1 MTQFLLPLCAGML
14 CTLCGMRLASSLHKE
29 EARLLRWSTLLA
41 HCEVLLSACAYSLP
55 EVFRL
60 CATDENAADV
70 LLRTL
75 SEQMQTERM
84 TPLVTLAEAA
94 CPPCMERE
102 CLLRWLQAV
111 SHGELDSRLFATQ
124 SARKEIDLMYQQSH
138 QKAEKDAK
146 LYQTLGWVGGL
157 CLMLLML

>member
-1 MTQFLLPLCAGML
+1 MTQLMLPLCAAML
-14 CTLCGMRLASSLHKE
+14 CTLCGMRLASSLHRE
-29 EARLLRWSTLLA
+29 EERLLRWSALLA
-41 HCEVLLSACAYSLP
+41 HCEVLLSASAYSLP

-60 CATDENAADV
+60 CATEKSAADA

-75 SEQMQTERM
+75 SEQMQQQRM
-84 TPLVTLAEAA
+84 TPLVTLADTA
-94 CPPCMERE
+94 CPPCVERE

-111 SHGELDSRLFATQ
+111 SHGSLENRLFATQ
-124 SARKEIDLMYQQSH
+124 SARKEIDLMHQQSR